1 MAVIVSFFFAFDPH
15 PDDLYAHFRHA
26 GGCVNPSLAKK
37 HCCFV
42 AKVRMCKCLPFIK
55 CHNKTIGTL
64 MVQITD
70 DDISVKNN

>member
-42 AKVRMCKCLPFIK
+42 AKFRMCKC
-55 CHNKTIGTL
+55 
-64 MVQITD
+64 
-70 DDISVKNN
+70 